1 MTALILAGVL
11 GLAPALAQEPPRDP
25 IIGQRTPLE
34 EQLETMRAELDDQ
47 RLEIESL
54 RQQLQDEQVPDH
66 KVTHKTKKARKKVKD
81 ERVSFGSDVFVD
93 AGEEVIEAVSFG
105 SEVRVAGH
113 VLDNATSFG
122 GNVIIVDGGIVDGD
136 AISFGGKVQINPG
149 GVVNGDR
156 VALDLPGFAP
166 NITVEDPQPSKASG
180 FLSSLYHRLFWF
192 LSIAGAG
199 VLVVGLVPRRVGSI
213 ATRIGDRPIR
223 SAITG
228 MFASGFLALSAI
240 LFAITILGLPIS
252 LVLIALLGLAW
263 LMGFVG
269 LCQAVGDRLPFNE
282 KVHGRWLAFLIGAL
296 LVTFLGALPWVGFL
310 VVFIA
315 GISGI
320 GAALST
326 RYGSH

>member
-1 MTALILAGVL
+1 MTALILAAL
-11 GLAPALAQEPPRDP
+11 IGLAPALAQEPPREP
-25 IIGQRTPLE
+25 IIGERTALE
-34 EQLETMRAELDDQ
+34 EQLETMRAELDEQ
-47 RLEIESL
+47 RQEIETL
-54 RQQLQDEQVPDH
+54 RQKLQDKHEEQE
-66 KVTHKTKKARKKVKD
+66 VTTKTKKTRKKAKE
-81 ERVSFGSDVFVD
+81 ERVSYGSPIRVEAD
-93 AGEEVIEAVSFG
+93 EEVIKAVSFG
-105 SEVRVAGH
+105 NEVHIAGH
-113 VLDNATSFG
+113 VLDDATSFG
-122 GNVIIVDGGIVDGD
+122 GNIIVVDGGIVDGD
-136 AISFGGKVQINPG
+136 AISFGGQVKVSPG
-149 GVVNGDR
+149 GVVHGDR
-156 VALDLPGFAP
+156 VAFDLPGFVPEAV
-166 NITVEDPQPSKASG
+166 VEDAQPSKASG
-180 FLSSLYHRLFWF
+180 FLSSLYSRLFWF

-213 ATRIGDRPIR
+213 ATRIADRPIR

-228 MFASGFLALSAI
+228 MFATGFLALSSI

-315 GISGI
+315 GFSGI

-326 RYGSH
+326 RYGGH